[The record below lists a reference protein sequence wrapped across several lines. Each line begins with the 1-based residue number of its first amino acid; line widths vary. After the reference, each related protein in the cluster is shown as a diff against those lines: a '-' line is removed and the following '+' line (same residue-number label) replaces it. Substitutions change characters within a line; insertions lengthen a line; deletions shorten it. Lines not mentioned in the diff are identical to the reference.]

1 MAKISLKIYDLSVS
15 EYTVTDK
22 DGNTETKDKKDVELS
37 LGDSE
42 KTDTITKKM
51 TVEVLNRETKKYE
64 SEKQEVTMTISI
76 GEFGYHQQFYQP
88 DEITAQI
95 KISVMTSNTNELKQ
109 ALKKDEVLD
118 IFSQRKVSL
127 NLTNYEGQSDETNY
141 TVGKDYYIHE
151 VSVRK
156 NSDMTYVLLKI
167 YSPDKMMTTAKYCRT
182 WTAKR
187 LESDILTDKTDGQ
200 LQNYKFPYDSS
211 KQLQCDFTNVK
222 HVQKVTTTTS
232 EDSDGNKT
240 TTKTY
245 TEHRFPYLVQYNES
259 FYEFLARTANRW
271 GEFMYYYDGKLRFGY
286 DDDENNA
293 TEIDNY
299 NEVIYRDLASTPKQ
313 ENRGNLVPEAQ
324 YEDDVLNSKV
334 TKDSYAMVMGTINT
348 GFSGSNKSMYWL
360 MKIGS
365 LLSINDSGINWLF
378 DTVIQD
384 LLMWW
389 MMKSKASDQN
399 DDFNEKYF
407 NKKSA
412 SGESMKDDQYSSDGS
427 MWNQQSE
434 INPILDPTEYAKALV
449 GEMIAGSNTIE
460 IDYDTYAP
468 SLHIGQ
474 LIKLDDSYYIVSEI
488 TSKQKSEDSY
498 TYNESTKTVE
508 KTTTTSQVFTVKAI
522 AKVSFSETDSDSG
535 KTMSLDAFYPTIIPG
550 GHIRQ
555 TGPQMAVVV
564 DAEDPRK
571 KNRVRIMYP
580 WQLTKEIMSLPDQDS
595 TPPLSAR
602 YEDLNEKA
610 LKDTDISNAS
620 PWILFTT
627 PNGPDSAGVHSRH
640 YTAEKVLVNYLNNNI
655 ERPYVVGAASTSIAP
670 GLTASKGGS
679 FIVSSPNGQSIKVHE
694 GDQKGAT
701 AMLTNLFGLSSL
713 VSSFYDFGD
722 MFSSDISKAFE
733 GGIDMGDKY
742 GVWGISGSTHN
753 RSVTI
758 KSSWGTV
765 SVSAYTGITISA
777 PNGDINISGK
787 NVNISAGNNLTLSSG
802 ANMKNQFW
810 NYINGRKFSENILKD
825 LVNAIVKKICM
836 LGMMVCDFSILRS
849 LFETF
854 WKPMEGKIAI
864 ESGRYLMLGAGGAK
878 AGYPDAAYKDKETAK
893 KYADAKKKVPEE
905 IHNAQMKC
913 AEMVKILDALKGIAE
928 HLENKHVDAYK
939 SIDAAK
945 ENIEKNIVCI
955 LPFCGTDKKKDDI
968 FKKYN
973 EVKFWD
979 ADATIEAKDFFKDGA
994 VEFDDSSTVT
1004 KALAQA
1010 LITAK
1015 KFSIGTTVESAKEK
1029 VLVKRRMYR
1038 DLIVENLT
1046 TIHNTLSGIHKYPFE
1061 DDKFDIKT
1069 IFPAYA
1075 DMEKDTQEIIKKIF
1089 KADKVKES
1097 DFYKV
1102 LYGDITG
1109 SRAELAKM
1117 ENNLSS
1123 FGLNTHPKAFV
1134 RLVALQLFDEFKLEQ
1149 VAIRKE
1155 IVDEVQGNVSVK
1167 VIKDIDEDKK
1177 AKIPEKPSSVEDL
1190 ENDVKWELFTM
1201 SLNFTEDTEGMMM
1214 GDSPVA
1220 TAMMTFMML
1229 KDNVMKTFAN
1239 WKENLSWSEPQN
1251 GQILFGVG
1259 RTLQLN
1265 KNGTI
1270 SNLKST
1276 YNSVN
1281 LSNQI
1286 LIEKDKEDNKNADDD
1301 TSYQEQFRRLFVGVR
1316 DAFKNVGLTYD
1327 HRIDI
1332 SITKVDKEK
1341 NVQVADNAI
1350 LNGEKVT
1357 TMSLMGNA
1365 GGVC

>member
-1 MAKISLKIYDLSVS
+1 MAKLTLKIFGIVINQTTSTDS
-15 EYTVTDK
+15 EGKAVTQYK
-22 DGNTETKDKKDVELS
+22 TKDVTMTAGDSKKD
-37 LGDSE
+37 DS
-42 KTDTITKKM
+42 ITKKM
-51 TVEVLNRETKKYE
+51 TVEVKNSETKAWE
-64 SEKQEVTMTISI
+64 SKSQEVTLNFSI
-76 GEFGYHQQFYQP
+76 EDFGYQQQLYQP

-95 KISVMTSNTNELKQ
+95 MISIGTTNNQEVKQ
-109 ALKKDEVLD
+109 AFKKDEVLD
-118 IFSQRKVSL
+118 IFAKRKVSL
-127 NLTNYEGQSDETNY
+127 SLTNYEGGSNETKY
-141 TVGKDYYIHE
+141 TVGEDFYVHE

-156 NSDMTYVLLKI
+156 TSDTTYVLLKI
-167 YSPDKMMTTAKYCRT
+167 YSPDKMLTTAKYVRS
-182 WTAKR
+182 WTAKQFFTDIV
-187 LESDILTDKTDGQ
+187 SDQ
-200 LQNYKFPYDSS
+200 LKNYKIPYDSS
-211 KQLQCDFTNVK
+211 STVAYDTTNVK
-222 HVQKVTTTTS
+222 HLIS
-232 EDSDGNKT
+232 GS
-240 TTKTY
+240 

-259 FYEFLARTANRW
+259 FYDFLARTTNRW
-271 GEFMYYYDGKLRFGY
+271 GEFMYYYNGKLCFGY
-286 DDDENNA
+286 DSNEENA
-293 TEIDNY
+293 TEISNY
-299 NEVIYRDLASTPKQ
+299 NEIIYHDLASTMPKQ
-313 ENRGNLVPEAQ
+313 ENRGNPLPEGI

-334 TKDSYAMVMGTINT
+334 MKDSYAMVMGTINT

-407 NKKSA
+407 GDKPSA
-412 SGESMKDDQYSSDGS
+412 TYVSMQEDQYSGDGS

-434 INPILDPTEYAKALV
+434 FNPILDPDEYAKALV
-449 GEMIAGSNTIE
+449 GEMMAANNTIE

-468 SLHIGQ
+468 SVHIGQ
-474 LIKLDDSYYIVSEI
+474 LIKVDGNCYIVSEI
-488 TSKQKSEDSY
+488 TSKQKSED
-498 TYNESTKTVE
+498 TYKVNSSTNEIE
-508 KTTTTSQVFTVKAI
+508 KETTTSLVFTVKAI

-564 DAEDPRK
+564 DADDPRK

-580 WQLTKEIMSLPDQDS
+580 WQLTKVINELPNQDV
-595 TPPLSAR
+595 TPKLSAR
-602 YEDLNEKA
+602 YEDINEES
-610 LKDTDISNAS
+610 LKKCDITDAT

-627 PNGPDSAGVHSRH
+627 PNGPDGAGVHSRH
-640 YTAEKVLVNYLNNNI
+640 YKAEKVLVNYLNNNI
-655 ERPYVVGAASTSIAP
+655 ERPYVVGAASTSIAA

-945 ENIEKNIVCI
+945 ENIEKHIGGI

-1004 KALAQA
+1004 NALAQA

-1038 DLIVENLT
+1038 DLIVEDLT
-1046 TIHNTLSGIHKYPFE
+1046 TIHNRLSGIHKYPFE

>member
-51 TVEVLNRETKKYE
+51 TVEVLNSETKKYE

-95 KISVMTSNTNELKQ
+95 NISVMTSNTNELKQ

-156 NSDMTYVLLKI
+156 TSDMTYVLLKI

-187 LESDILTDKTDGQ
+187 LESDILTDETDGQ

-299 NEVIYRDLASTPKQ
+299 NEVIYRDLASTTPKQ

-399 DDFNEKYF
+399 EDFNDEYF

-498 TYNESTKTVE
+498 TYNDSTKTVE

-602 YEDLNEKA
+602 YEDLNEEA

-679 FIVSSPNGQSIKVHE
+679 FIVSSPHGQSIKVHE
-694 GDQKGAT
+694 GDRKGAT
-701 AMLTNLFGLSSL
+701 AMLTNLSTGASL
-713 VSSFYDFGD
+713 ISGFFDFED
-722 MFSSDISKAFE
+722 VFKNSETSKAFE
-733 GGIDMGDKY
+733 GGVDMGDKY
-742 GVWGISGSTHN
+742 GIWGISGSTHN
-753 RSVTI
+753 RSVSI

-802 ANMKNQFW
+802 ANMNNQFW
-810 NYINGRKFSENILKD
+810 NYINGRKFSEHILTD
-825 LVNAIVKKICM
+825 LANAVIKKIAM
-836 LGMMVCDFSILRS
+836 LGMMILDFSIIRS
-849 LFETF
+849 LIETF
-854 WKPMEGKIAI
+854 WKPMEGKISI
-864 ESGRYLMLGAGGAK
+864 ESGRYLMLSAGGAK
-878 AGYPDAAYKDKETAK
+878 AGYPDAAYKDKATAL
-893 KYADAKKKVPEE
+893 KYAGKKLPEDAVK
-905 IHNAQMKC
+905 AQKKC
-913 AEMVKILDALKGIAE
+913 AELVQIL
-928 HLENKHVDAYK
+928 
-939 SIDAAK
+939 
-945 ENIEKNIVCI
+945 
-955 LPFCGTDKKKDDI
+955 
-968 FKKYN
+968 
-973 EVKFWD
+973 
-979 ADATIEAKDFFKDGA
+979 
-994 VEFDDSSTVT
+994 
-1004 KALAQA
+1004 
-1010 LITAK
+1010 
-1015 KFSIGTTVESAKEK
+1015 
-1029 VLVKRRMYR
+1029 
-1038 DLIVENLT
+1038 
-1046 TIHNTLSGIHKYPFE
+1046 
-1061 DDKFDIKT
+1061 
-1069 IFPAYA
+1069 
-1075 DMEKDTQEIIKKIF
+1075 
-1089 KADKVKES
+1089 DKVK
-1097 DFYKV
+1097 
-1102 LYGDITG
+1102 GITDILEKTYI
-1109 SRAELAKM
+1109 SKYASIKKTKTAWEDNAFELWKFTT
-1117 ENNLSS
+1117 ETSIS
-1123 FGLNTHPKAFV
+1123 GVVPK
-1134 RLVALQLFDEFKLEQ
+1134 
-1149 VAIRKE
+1149 
-1155 IVDEVQGNVSVK
+1155 NY
-1167 VIKDIDEDKK
+1167 KDI
-1177 AKIPEKPSSVEDL
+1177 
-1190 ENDVKWELFTM
+1190 
-1201 SLNFTEDTEGMMM
+1201 
-1214 GDSPVA
+1214 
-1220 TAMMTFMML
+1220 
-1229 KDNVMKTFAN
+1229 
-1239 WKENLSWSEPQN
+1239 
-1251 GQILFGVG
+1251 
-1259 RTLQLN
+1259 
-1265 KNGTI
+1265 
-1270 SNLKST
+1270 
-1276 YNSVN
+1276 
-1281 LSNQI
+1281 
-1286 LIEKDKEDNKNADDD
+1286 
-1301 TSYQEQFRRLFVGVR
+1301 
-1316 DAFKNVGLTYD
+1316 
-1327 HRIDI
+1327 
-1332 SITKVDKEK
+1332 
-1341 NVQVADNAI
+1341 
-1350 LNGEKVT
+1350 
-1357 TMSLMGNA
+1357 
-1365 GGVC
+1365 